1 LFECG
6 GQATFSKKEKPSSSG
21 LRINGQISTVRF
33 RKGGDGS
40 LETLMIVL
48 FFIGTGYAIISLAV
62 GDWLGFEFH
71 AGELPFLSP
80 TVIAT
85 FLTVFGG
92 IGYMLLHETG
102 WPALPVA
109 AVSLLG
115 GLAVSTAVLFLVVI
129 PLHAAQKGTALS
141 AKAMIGLEA
150 EVITA
155 IEGMRLGEIVY
166 LQGGTRHSAP
176 AKASEGAF
184 IPQGSA
190 VRIVGETA
198 GTFVVESVPASHILH

>member
-1 LFECG
+1 M
-6 GQATFSKKEKPSSSG
+6 
-21 LRINGQISTVRF
+21 
-33 RKGGDGS
+33 
-40 LETLMIVL
+40 ETLMIVL
-48 FFIGTGYAIISLAV
+48 FFIGAGYAVFSLTV

-71 AGELPFLSP
+71 AGDLPFLSP

-92 IGYMLLHETG
+92 IGYMLLYETD
-102 WPALPVA
+102 WPALPAA

-115 GLAVSTAVLFLVVI
+115 GLGVSTVVMFLVVI
-129 PLHAAQKGTALS
+129 PLHAAEKGAALS
-141 AKAMIGLEA
+141 SKAMIGLEA
-150 EVITA
+150 EVVTSIDGTQ
-155 IEGMRLGEIVY
+155 LGEIVY

-176 AKASEGAF
+176 AKTVEGAF

-198 GTFVVESVPASHILH
+198 GTFVVEPVPVAPVAHILN